1 MNKKL
6 SSLKIHNIVVCAIIL
21 IVFVIFG
28 VANAR
33 AEEINNNDEVL
44 PSNNIQ
50 LGNNYRKLIEENN
63 EKKTTNTKKKESN
76 ILNIKEKEIKFFSE
90 IFGYNYED
98 VLNDLKGINNE
109 TYNEYNIGNI
119 KNNKDELIKY
129 NSFEYGLIEYFYNLN
144 KEKSLKKTNKYV
156 PYTGDS
162 LYVENLIIY
171 FSSIY
176 DNVDSKLLLGIGAAE
191 SGYYKVKY
199 MLRLNNIYG
208 GMSTKGLIK
217 YNNIE
222 LGVLTYV
229 RMMSRNYYAKGL
241 TNLYSIGKVYCP
253 TYENGSK
260 IASPHWISLINK
272 ALIKYELYNFNIELK
287 DILE

>member
-28 VANAR
+28 VANAG

-50 LGNNYRKLIEENN
+50 LGNNYRKLIDENK
-63 EKKTTNTKKKESN
+63 EKQTTNTKKKESN

-98 VLNDLKGINNE
+98 VLNNLKGINNE

-208 GMSTKGLIK
+208 GMSSKGLIK

-272 ALIKYELYNFNIELK
+272 ALIKYELYNYNVELK
-287 DILE
+287 DIWE

>member
-28 VANAR
+28 VANAK

-63 EKKTTNTKKKESN
+63 EKQTTNTKKKESN
-76 ILNIKEKEIKFFSE
+76 LLNIKEKEIKFFSE
-90 IFGYNYED
+90 IFGYNYAD
-98 VLNDLKGINNE
+98 VLNNLKEINNE
-109 TYNEYNIGNI
+109 IYNEYNIGNI

-144 KEKSLKKTNKYV
+144 KEKGLKKTNKYV
-156 PYTGDS
+156 SYNGNS
-162 LYVENLIIY
+162 KYVENLIIY

-176 DNVDSKLLLGIGAAE
+176 DNVDSKLLLSIGAAE

-199 MLRLNNIYG
+199 MLRQNNIYG
-208 GMSTKGLIK
+208 GMRSKSFIK
-217 YNNIE
+217 NNNIE

-241 TNLYSIGKVYCP
+241 TNMYSIGKVYCP
-253 TYENGSK
+253 TYENGTK

-272 ALIKYELYNFNIELK
+272 ALTKYELYNFNIELK

>member
-63 EKKTTNTKKKESN
+63 EKQTTNTKKKESN

-208 GMSTKGLIK
+208 GMSSKGLIK

-272 ALIKYELYNFNIELK
+272 ALIKYELYNFNIEFK